1 MFLVNLENPYLNF
14 YLTVSAFRTPSRERH
29 VAPIDEE
36 KRNGRHDK
44 SRSGKKLRTPSLPT
58 IGSKLEYEILDRR
71 SKSVINNGRG
81 VIPDIVKHS
90 PSARLK
96 SHEDREDPVDHK
108 YKDVPLDADS
118 RLEDL
123 LSPHPDDLP
132 DPDRRGA
139 YQTVLRSDSVA
150 DLRSVIKEKTGNAKY
165 DPKKSSLV
173 SLGLASL
180 HHETMF
186 DKVDYEDDAPGAF
199 KDPETALA
207 KAIEDLQSGSWQM
220 EVSALAA
227 VVRVATWSPDLV
239 TAQLGNIM
247 ELVKNELRNPRSQV
261 CKVAAQTFTKL
272 FSICAPQMERESN
285 FDEVVKVLLL
295 KTGDTNKFLRV
306 DASDALDTMTENVSI
321 HKAATVLV
329 NEGLQSK
336 NVMIRVCVS
345 FLLLHIVKSLGAD
358 RVLSSSSETLNVV
371 LSSSADL
378 LEDGSL
384 DVRLDFT

>member
-1 MFLVNLENPYLNF
+1 M
-14 YLTVSAFRTPSRERH
+14 
-29 VAPIDEE
+29 APIDEE
-36 KRNGRHDK
+36 NRNGRLDK
-44 SRSGKKLRTPSLPT
+44 SRSRKKIRTPSLPT
-58 IGSKLEYEILDRR
+58 IGSRLEYEIIDKR
-71 SKSVINNGRG
+71 SRSVINNGHG

-90 PSARLK
+90 PSAVLK

-108 YKDVPLDADS
+108 YPDVPLDGDP
-118 RLEDL
+118 RLEGL
-123 LSPHPDDLP
+123 LSPHPEDLP
-132 DPDRRGA
+132 DPERKNA
-139 YQTVLRSDSVA
+139 YQTVSRSDSVV
-150 DLRSVIKEKTGNAKY
+150 DLRSIGKEKTTNAKY

-173 SLGLASL
+173 SLGLASF

-199 KDPETALA
+199 KDPHTALA
-207 KAIEDLQSGSWQM
+207 KAVEDLQSGSWQV

-227 VVRVATWSPDLV
+227 VVRVATWHPGLV
-239 TAQLGNIM
+239 TSQLGNIM
-247 ELVKNELRNPRSQV
+247 ELVKNELKNPRSQV

-272 FSICAPQMERESN
+272 FSLCGPQMEKESN
-285 FDEVVKVLLL
+285 FEEVVKALLL

-306 DASDALDTMTENVSI
+306 DASDALDTIVENVSI
-321 HKAATVLV
+321 SKAATALV

-358 RVLSSSSETLNVV
+358 RLLSSSGETLNVV
-371 LSSSADL
+371 LTSSAEL

-384 DVRLDFT
+384 DVRLVAEYTFVCVETNR